1 MPKHSPT
8 SLFITTVSG
17 APGMYTANNND
28 GDGKIPWYFYT
39 WLYPELS
46 GECFPP
52 VCGHCGS
59 KGPSFPR
66 LGHRDPLVRRSHGVQ
81 TPWVQGP
88 LGMGTSWYRNP
99 MSRGPLGY
107 GDFLGMWIF
116 WVWGPLG
123 YGGPFG
129 MGTPLYEKP
138 LVKRPLV
145 MGIPRVWGL
154 PSSGRSAHLQ
164 HPPSLPEPLHVGS
177 HVGSVPLVNPRS
189 H

>member
-1 MPKHSPT
+1 MVFLHLALSRAVWRMLPSCLWSLRLQGAFIPSPWAQGPFGT
-8 SLFITTVSG
+8 E
-17 APGMYTANNND
+17 
-28 GDGKIPWYFYT
+28 IPW
-39 WLYPELS
+39 
-46 GECFPP
+46 
-52 VCGHCGS
+52 CG
-59 KGPSFPR
+59 
-66 LGHRDPLVRRSHGVQ
+66 DPLG
-81 TPWVQGP
+81 T
-88 LGMGTSWYRNP
+88 GTSWHGDLLVQEP
-99 MSRGPLGY
+99 HEHETPWAWGPLGY

-145 MGIPRVWGL
+145 MGIPWVWGL
-154 PSSGRSAHLQ
+154 PGSGRAAHLQ

>member
-1 MPKHSPT
+1 ME
-8 SLFITTVSG
+8 
-17 APGMYTANNND
+17 
-28 GDGKIPWYFYT
+28 IPW
-39 WLYPELS
+39 
-46 GECFPP
+46 
-52 VCGHCGS
+52 CG
-59 KGPSFPR
+59 
-66 LGHRDPLVRRSHGVQ
+66 DPLG
-81 TPWVQGP
+81 T
-88 LGMGTSWYRNP
+88 GTSWHGDLLVQEP
-99 MSRGPLGY
+99 HEHETPWAWGPLGY

-129 MGTPLYEKP
+129 MGTPLYEKL

-145 MGIPRVWGL
+145 MGIPWVWGL
-154 PSSGRSAHLQ
+154 PSSGRSAQLQ